1 MLFRSVEIDG
11 LWIYEKT
18 GSPARDVIRIRL
30 DATHG
35 LKKLRL
41 SNCLFRS
48 KTGYAVSC
56 FNSTYLN
63 TNGLFLTDIDLCE
76 FVGGFYSDGHG
87 DTTRIANSVFIGQNR
102 GIEIEMLPISA
113 GGGASSNLSI
123 INNNITATGGAI
135 FIRNGRNVMIE
146 SNNIE
151 QLTDFSGNYCIQ
163 LNNLDNVYGVSWVR
177 GNKIEPN
184 DPASKCGGI
193 SMYRCKRTIVE
204 GNQIGTSAKTGGV
217 TISVAMTECSDI
229 NIFYNNLYITDNCW
243 GVYVTSGCTNVSY
256 KPGKIWTF
264 NSNYIEVVDE
274 GVGTKGVFKTP
285 TFENSWTNASGT
297 IYQVARFVKRD
308 EGDVLLEG
316 VLASGTLTDN
326 TPMFTLPSGFRPAKR
341 LTFIAPC
348 FTSGGV
354 HGQVVVRIDPDG
366 TVRMRNASTGGSE
379 LLELSLCGITFNA
392 LLA

>member
-1 MLFRSVEIDG
+1 M
-11 LWIYEKT
+11 WIYEKT

-63 TNGLFLTDIDLCE
+63 TNGLFLTDIDKCE

-87 DTTRIANSVFIGQNR
+87 DTTRIVNSAFTGQNR

-113 GGGASSNLSI
+113 GRGASSNLSI
-123 INNNITATGGAI
+123 INNNITSTGGAI
-135 FIRNGRNVMIE
+135 FIRNDRNVMIE

-193 SMYRCKRTIVE
+193 GMYRCKRTIVE
-204 GNQIGTSAKTGGV
+204 GNQIGTSAKTAGT
-217 TISVAMTECSDI
+217 TISVA
-229 NIFYNNLYITDNCW
+229 
-243 GVYVTSGCTNVSY
+243 
-256 KPGKIWTF
+256 
-264 NSNYIEVVDE
+264 
-274 GVGTKGVFKTP
+274 
-285 TFENSWTNASGT
+285 
-297 IYQVARFVKRD
+297 
-308 EGDVLLEG
+308 
-316 VLASGTLTDN
+316 
-326 TPMFTLPSGFRPAKR
+326 
-341 LTFIAPC
+341 
-348 FTSGGV
+348 
-354 HGQVVVRIDPDG
+354 RI
-366 TVRMRNASTGGSE
+366 S
-379 LLELSLCGITFNA
+379 
-392 LLA
+392 